1 MYASVVVV
9 LAGIA
14 LWGLSM
20 SMIFESEHREWSLS
34 LIAVLSFIEI
44 VRILKKIESEEL
56 SLVKILKCIFK

>member
-1 MYASVVVV
+1 MVV